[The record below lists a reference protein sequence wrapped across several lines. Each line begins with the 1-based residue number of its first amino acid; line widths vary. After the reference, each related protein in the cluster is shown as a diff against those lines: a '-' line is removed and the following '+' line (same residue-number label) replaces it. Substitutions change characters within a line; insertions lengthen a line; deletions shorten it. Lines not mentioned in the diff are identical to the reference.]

1 MNITM
6 LPSLFTTKLVSEP
19 FDHISYMQRNAFKLL
34 HGIQK
39 ERQNRG
45 LVTKQLNF
53 IINVLCDQSRSSY
66 ATCMHNRGPV
76 SVPRKYHPHGVPC
89 YTQSKPSGRDTH
101 AEIKLCRGAGHP
113 SFPSHVSAGMK
124 NSNLSRT

>member
-1 MNITM
+1 MHITM

-34 HGIQK
+34 HSIQK

-53 IINVLCDQSRSSY
+53 IFNVLCDQSRSSY

-76 SVPRKYHPHGVPC
+76 SVPRKYHPPWGAML
-89 YTQSKPSGRDTH
+89 H
-101 AEIKLCRGAGHP
+101 AVKTFWMRHSCRNQAMPWRRSPFFSLTCIGWNEK
-113 SFPSHVSAGMK
+113 FK
-124 NSNLSRT
+124 FI